1 MEDDNDLKE
10 IFLYYTNGKSDIECK
25 QYHKFIRE
33 NKLMDKKFTN
43 NDIDIVFAKVKEKGF
58 KTIDFNQFKKSIE
71 EIARKKG
78 QTKDTI
84 LRLNLYNTR
93 VLLIKEYKLD
103 NKLFLVR
110 FKTLCLSNIYIK
122 CCPKDIDEDIICLDE
137 YYVELSYNEFMNF
150 GKSFKQCDDISQVMN
165 LLKKVLDEIEFSD
178 GMRANSRLEYKN
190 DYDKTFILF
199 LRIPLLSGNYE
210 DIRIEFKKKRR
221 DINVQFELLKNRFL
235 ELKNEK

>member
-1 MEDDNDLKE
+1 
-10 IFLYYTNGKSDIECK
+10 
-25 QYHKFIRE
+25 
-33 NKLMDKKFTN
+33 
-43 NDIDIVFAKVKEKGF
+43 
-58 KTIDFNQFKKSIE
+58 
-71 EIARKKG
+71 
-78 QTKDTI
+78 
-84 LRLNLYNTR
+84 
-93 VLLIKEYKLD
+93 
-103 NKLFLVR
+103 
-110 FKTLCLSNIYIK
+110 
-122 CCPKDIDEDIICLDE
+122 
-137 YYVELSYNEFMNF
+137 MNF